1 MHLTSFALKTTLA
14 VTIIALS
21 LLFLM
26 ACKTID
32 FNPQTYTGDYITIG
46 EGGGIAGIETSY
58 HILPNGKTFKQ
69 SSIDTAHT
77 QLPSLDKA
85 AVQQALASYQNL
97 ALDEYSF
104 EDPGNIYRFMSFQVE
119 GKINRIVWHDEE
131 KIRKECVQIYRIL
144 HGLIQ
149 KEKK

>member
-1 MHLTSFALKTTLA
+1 MYT
-14 VTIIALS
+14 VTIIILS
-21 LLFLM
+21 LVLLM

-32 FNPQTYTGDYITIG
+32 FNPRTYAGDYITIG

-58 HILPNGKTFKQ
+58 HILPNGKIFKQ
-69 SSIDTAHT
+69 SSIDTVYT
-77 QLPSLDKA
+77 QLPSLDEA
-85 AVQQALASYQNL
+85 AVRQALDSYRNL

-104 EDPGNIYRFMSFQVE
+104 EDPGNIYRFMSFQVD
-119 GKINRIVWHDEE
+119 GKKNRIVWHDEV

-144 HGLIQ
+144 HGQIQ